1 MVKEVLLEDFE
12 EFYKNELNEQFAKIR
27 KVLKKQISDIRNNL
41 IEIKISVDHFLE
53 AGKDKIEEK
62 SLKSLYFFSDRI
74 KKEIDDIEIPEDEN
88 LNYDNLNKL
97 VNSIKKLFTSIN
109 DIAKKSLPKFQKIVQ
124 PQIKELNYI
133 TRKLGKKQAILEQ
146 LLRKKYTNVK
156 SAEDLLKKFPK
167 FFNLKENI
175 ENAKAEL
182 DSFEKE
188 YQERKEQQE
197 KLNSTLMELEKN
209 DLFKKLEIEK
219 DRLFKLRLEIDE
231 QLGFKKALK
240 KMKVELEKGT
250 ISLPNI
256 NSNYLTEFLK
266 NPISTLIKES
276 KDLPEF
282 YGMLTHLRRV
292 LEDNKLILKTDKK
305 EKTLD
310 QINAIFDHKHI
321 QADIE
326 KSKEF
331 RERIKEIQDKI
342 EKEGLA
348 KKMEDVKNQ
357 ISINSI
363 KLDHIESDLER
374 RNKDY
379 TKYLATLKQER
390 ENFQNSLEEILHQE
404 VKINIKLS
412 F

>member
-97 VNSIKKLFTSIN
+97 INSIKKLFTSIN

-124 PQIKELNYI
+124 PEIKKLNYI

-146 LLRKKYTNVK
+146 LLRKKYTDVK
-156 SAEDLLKKFPK
+156 TAEDLLKKFPK

-197 KLNSTLMELEKN
+197 RLNSNSMELEKN

-219 DRLFKLRLEIDE
+219 DHLFKLRLEIDE